1 MNLSFSA
8 RVLPGWVEPDTVA
21 EDLIGDAAF
30 SFWLDAGVGAE
41 AGPTYLG
48 IASTVVTADRTSG
61 TVTLREGVRDPRS
74 FLPTADLPDL
84 HAVLESVLDR
94 FPAIAADV
102 SGFGGGWIGFLG
114 YEYGADLVGAPAA
127 ASRPGALPDAGWML
141 VDRMLAFDH
150 GARTVTLIER
160 TDLPTDPRWESP
172 GAGVGAGAVRVPGAA
187 DQAAR
192 AAVPGTA
199 HAATPAAG
207 QPPVPIWRHSEV
219 EYRALVE
226 RCRTLIAAGEAYQL
240 CLTNEVTVPGA
251 FDPLALYQHLRTLSP
266 TDRGGYLRFEDTALV
281 SSSPETFL
289 SVDTAR
295 RVTTRPVKG
304 TRRRD
309 PDPIRDAELAAEVR
323 ADEKERAENLMIVDL
338 MRNDLGRIA
347 ELGSVTVS
355 ELHVVET
362 YSQVH
367 QLVSTV
373 QATMRP
379 DVHIGDLLRTTFPAG
394 SMTGAPKHRAMTHL
408 AGMEAGP
415 RGAYAGAFGYRDARG
430 SLELSMIIR
439 SILVEPGCARVGAGG
454 GITILSD
461 PGREY
466 SESRLKARVLLAAL
480 GVAEADR

>member
-1 MNLSFSA
+1 M
-8 RVLPGWVEPDTVA
+8 PGNV
-21 EDLIGDAAF
+21 
-30 SFWLDAGVGAE
+30 
-41 AGPTYLG
+41 
-48 IASTVVTADRTSG
+48 
-61 TVTLREGVRDPRS
+61 DPFR
-74 FLPTADLPDL
+74 L
-84 HAVLESVLDR
+84 
-94 FPAIAADV
+94 
-102 SGFGGGWIGFLG
+102 
-114 YEYGADLVGAPAA
+114 
-127 ASRPGALPDAGWML
+127 
-141 VDRMLAFDH
+141 
-150 GARTVTLIER
+150 
-160 TDLPTDPRWESP
+160 
-172 GAGVGAGAVRVPGAA
+172 
-187 DQAAR
+187 
-192 AAVPGTA
+192 
-199 HAATPAAG
+199 
-207 QPPVPIWRHSEV
+207 
-219 EYRALVE
+219 YR
-226 RCRTLIAAGEAYQL
+226 R
-240 CLTNEVTVPGA
+240 
-251 FDPLALYQHLRTLSP
+251 LRTLSP
-266 TDRGGYLRFEDTALV
+266 TDRGGYLRFGDTALV

-295 RVTTRPVKG
+295 GVTTRPVKG

-373 QATMRP
+373 QATMRG
-379 DVHIGDLLRTTFPAG
+379 DVHIGDLLRVTFPAG

-408 AGMEAGP
+408 AEMEAGP

-439 SILVEPGCARVGAGG
+439 SILVEPGLVRIGAGG

-461 PGREY
+461 PDREY
-466 SESRLKARVLLAAL
+466 AESRLKARVLLAAL

>member
-8 RVLPGWVEPDTVA
+8 RELPEWIEPASVA
-21 EDLIGDAAF
+21 QSLIGEADF
-30 SFWLDAGVGAE
+30 CFWLDAGVGADS
-41 AGPTYLG
+41 GPSYLG
-48 IASTVVTADRTSG
+48 IASTVATAHRGTG
-61 TVTLREGVRDPRS
+61 TVSLREPGQNPRVCA
-74 FLPTADLPDL
+74 PTAELPDL
-84 HAVLESVLDR
+84 HAVLESVLED
-94 FPAIAADV
+94 FQVTAADV
-102 SGFGGGWIGFLG
+102 PGFGGGWIGFLG

-127 ASRPGALPDAGWML
+127 GSRAEALPDAGWML

-150 GARTVTLIER
+150 GARTVTLIQR
-160 TDLPTDPRWESP
+160 VDLPVDPRWEDP
-172 GAGVGAGAVRVPGAA
+172 GAGAGVGAARVPGVA
-187 DQAAR
+187 DHA
-192 AAVPGTA
+192 T
-199 HAATPAAG
+199 HAAAPASSE
-207 QPPVPIWRHSEV
+207 PPVPTWRHSEP

-226 RCRTLIAAGEAYQL
+226 HCRTLIAAGEAYQL
-240 CLTNEVTVPGA
+240 CLTNEVTVPGTVDA
-251 FDPLALYQHLRTLSP
+251 WDLYTRLRDFSP
-266 TDRGGYLRFEDTALV
+266 TDRGGYLRFEGTALV

-289 SVDTAR
+289 SVDTRR

-309 PDPIRDAELAAEVR
+309 ADPIRDAELAAEVR

-373 QATMRP
+373 EATMRP
-379 DVHIGDLLRTTFPAG
+379 DVRIGDLLRTTFPAG

-408 AGMEAGP
+408 TAMEAGP

-439 SILVEPGCARVGAGG
+439 SILVEPGAARIGAGG

-466 SESRLKARVLLAAL
+466 AESRLKARVLLAVL
-480 GVAEADR
+480 GVAEAER

>member
-8 RVLPGWVEPDTVA
+8 RVLPGWVEPDAVA
-21 EDLIGDAAF
+21 EALIGDTAF
-30 SFWLDAGVGAE
+30 SFWLDAGAGAE

-48 IASTVVTADRTSG
+48 IASTVVTADRSAG
-61 TVTLREGVRDPRS
+61 TVCLREGTCDPS
-74 FLPTADLPDL
+74 LFLPAADLPDL

-114 YEYGADLVGAPAA
+114 YEYGTDLVGAPAA

-160 TDLPTDPRWESP
+160 TDLPTDPRWENP
-172 GAGVGAGAVRVPGAA
+172 GAGAGAGAAARVPASA
-187 DQAAR
+187 D
-192 AAVPGTA
+192 
-199 HAATPAAG
+199 HAAQITAPAAG
-207 QPPVPIWRHSEV
+207 APPVPTWRHSEV

-240 CLTNEVTVPGA
+240 CLTNEVIVPGA

-289 SVDTAR
+289 SVDTVR

-309 PDPIRDAELAAEVR
+309 ADPIRDAELAAEVR

-347 ELGSVTVS
+347 VLGSVTVS

-373 QATMRP
+373 EATMRP

-408 AGMEAGP
+408 AAMEAGP

-439 SILVEPGCARVGAGG
+439 SILVEPGCARIGAGG

-466 SESRLKARVLLAAL
+466 AESRLKARVLLAAL
-480 GVAEADR
+480 GVAETDR